1 MRIGERE
8 FMSRQE
14 SMREAGW
21 QRARAD
27 VSRNE
32 SDETNNSTAL
42 QDDDDREAN
51 GARDTGE
58 ERCAT
63 RAAQVVGA
71 LSQPASQLQILGE
84 GACARCR
91 ECQDARRS

>member
-1 MRIGERE
+1 
-8 FMSRQE
+8 
-14 SMREAGW
+14 MREAAW
-21 QRARAD
+21 QRARAG
-27 VSRNE
+27 VHGNE

-42 QDDDDREAN
+42 QDDGDREAN

-63 RAAQVVGA
+63 RAAHVVGA

-84 GACARCR
+84 GACARCK
-91 ECQDARRS
+91 ECQATRAA